1 MSNVRA
7 LVQLRLPAI
16 LLAGA
21 VAMSTASAENYA
33 EGQVWSYKTR
43 PGESGS
49 TLLINKIDNDPKLG
63 AIFHIS
69 VLGVSVKNHGAP
81 STRELPHL
89 PVSKQTLEVS
99 CIKLLGQSKP
109 NPAYLDGYAQWKQAF
124 DQGHAGVF
132 TIPVS
137 EIVGILESTINK

>member
-1 MSNVRA
+1 MRI
-7 LVQLRLPAI
+7 LPSAI
-16 LLAGA
+16 LLASA
-21 VAMSTASAENYA
+21 LAISTASAENYA
-33 EGQVWSYKTR
+33 EGQVWSYKAR

-49 TLLINKIDNDPKLG
+49 TLLINKIESDPKLG
-63 AIFHIS
+63 AIYHIS
-69 VLGVSVKNHGAP
+69 VLGVLVKNRHAP
-81 STRELPHL
+81 SGVTHELPHL

-109 NPAYLDGYAQWKQAF
+109 NPGYLEGYAEWKRAF

-137 EIVGILESTINK
+137 EIVGIVESTINK